1 MFMIIRKS
9 KRELDIMRRAGEI
22 VARAHQLL
30 REEIKPGITTGEID
44 RIAEEF
50 ILSQGAKP
58 SFKGYHGFPA
68 TVCAS
73 VNEEVV
79 HGIPGPRVLNEG
91 DIISLDIG
99 AIIEGYHGDAAQ
111 TVGVGEISKEAQKLL
126 EVTKESLYKGIEQ
139 ALLGNRLSDISHA
152 IQEYAESYGYGVVRR
167 FVGHG
172 IGRNLH
178 EDPQIPNFGKAGRGP
193 RLQEGMVL
201 AIEPMINEGTHH
213 VLALEDDWTVIT
225 KDKKLS
231 AHFEHTVAVT
241 EEGPM
246 ILTKLFLRA
255 EDRGGSKK
263 QYRVKKKK

>member
-1 MFMIIRKS
+1 MIIRKS
-9 KRELDIMRRAGEI
+9 NRELDIMRKAGYI
-22 VARAHQLL
+22 VARTHQLL

-50 ILSQGAKP
+50 IQSQGATP

-91 DIISLDIG
+91 DIISIDIG
-99 AIIEGYHGDAAQ
+99 AIIEGYHGDAA
-111 TVGVGEISKEAQKLL
+111 TTLGVGEISKEAQKLL
-126 EVTKESLYKGIEQ
+126 DVTEESLHKGIEQ
-139 ALLGNRLSDISHA
+139 AVLGNRLSDISYA
-152 IQEYAESYGYGVVRR
+152 VQKYAESYGYGVVRK

-172 IGRNLH
+172 IGKNLH
-178 EDPQIPNFGKAGRGP
+178 EDPQLPNFGPAGRGP
-193 RLQEGMVL
+193 RLKEGMVL
-201 AIEPMINEGTHH
+201 AIEPMINEGTHK
-213 VLALEDDWTVIT
+213 VLTLDDDWTVIT

-241 EEGPM
+241 AEGPKL
-246 ILTKLFLRA
+246 LTKL
-255 EDRGGSKK
+255 
-263 QYRVKKKK
+263 